1 MLGVTYPRLTQIVTK
16 TLVIPSQSRRQV
28 LHRDLR
34 QTSLT
39 FIN

>member
-16 TLVIPSQSRRQV
+16 TLVIPSLSRRWV
-28 LHRDLR
+28 PHRDLR
-34 QTSLT
+34 QTGLA